1 MPRTRQGSADRSADI
16 GRLARTYA
24 GPLVTAVV
32 LLAFY
37 VGGSSF
43 WIYNLTL
50 VATYAIVVV
59 GLNVF
64 VGYLGL
70 VTFAQT
76 AFMAIGGYSLAILT
90 VRHGWNP
97 WAAILVG
104 ILLSVVAAAVVGVPL
119 LRLRGHY
126 LTMTTFALALG
137 TFAYVTGATGLTG
150 GSIGISGVP
159 PPAIGGFSLDDPRDG
174 YLFCWIVV
182 GVVTWIGVR
191 LRDSHLGRA
200 WRTISSR
207 EEAGTSLGLR
217 VQRYKVIGFVLA
229 AVYGAVGGALYVGFT
244 TYASPDLYDAGIG
257 VNLFIMLFLGGR
269 GRTLAPIVGTAVLI
283 LVPQEFSA
291 LSDYQAILFDC
302 VLLLIILL
310 KPGGLLEPPRWLLR
324 RLGHDRDAA
333 AEEPV
338 PAGRTVRPREDA
350 PVIGAER

>member
-1 MPRTRQGSADRSADI
+1 MRDK
-16 GRLARTYA
+16 LRTYA
-24 GPLVTAVV
+24 GPLITAIV

-37 VGGSSF
+37 VGNYPF

-97 WAAILVG
+97 WAALLVG
-104 ILLSVVAAAVVGVPL
+104 ILLSVVAAAVVGVPI

-137 TFAYVTGATGLTG
+137 TFAYVTGATKFTG
-150 GSIGISGVP
+150 GSVGISGVP
-159 PPAIGGFSLDDPRDG
+159 PLAIGSFSLADPGDA
-174 YLFCWIVV
+174 YLGCWIVV
-182 GVVTWIGVR
+182 GLVAWIGVR
-191 LRDSHLGRA
+191 LRNSHVGRA
-200 WRTISSR
+200 WQTIASR

-217 VQRYKVIGFVLA
+217 IQRFKVIGFVVA
-229 AVYGAVGGALYVGFT
+229 AVFGAVGGALYVGFT
-244 TYASPDLYDAGIG
+244 TYLSPDLYDSTIG
-257 VNLFIMLFLGGR
+257 VNLFVMLFLGGR
-269 GRTLAPIVGTAVLI
+269 GRTLAPIVGAAVLI
-283 LVPQEFSA
+283 VVPQYFSA

-302 VLLLIILL
+302 VLLIIILL
-310 KPGGLLEPPRWLLR
+310 KPGGLLEPPKWLLR
-324 RLGHDRDAA
+324 LGGRDREAVP
-333 AEEPV
+333 EEPR
-338 PAGRTVRPREDA
+338 PAAV
-350 PVIGAER
+350 VGADR

>member
-1 MPRTRQGSADRSADI
+1 MPRTRPVSADLV
-16 GRLARTYA
+16 RLARTYG
-24 GPLVTAVV
+24 GPLVTALV

-37 VGGSSF
+37 VGGSAF

-76 AFMAIGGYSLAILT
+76 AFMAIGGYTLAILT

-97 WAAILVG
+97 WLAILAG

-137 TFAYVTGATGLTG
+137 TFAYVTGATGFTG

-159 PPAIGGFSLDDPRDG
+159 PPAVGGFSLADPRAG
-174 YLFCWIVV
+174 YLFCWLAV
-182 GVVTWIGVR
+182 GAVAWVGVR

-207 EEAGTSLGLR
+207 EEAGVSLGLR
-217 VQRYKVIGFVLA
+217 VQRFKVIGFVLA
-229 AVYGAVGGALYVGFT
+229 AVFGALGGALYVGFT
-244 TYASPDLYDAGIG
+244 TYVSPDLYDAGIG

-269 GRTLAPIVGTAVLI
+269 GRTLAPIVGAAVLI
-283 LVPQEFSA
+283 LAPQEFSA

-324 RLGHDRDAA
+324 RLGRDPGAA
-333 AEEPV
+333 AEAPAAPV
-338 PAGRTVRPREDA
+338 PAVRSREGA
-350 PVIGAER
+350 PAIGADR

>member
-1 MPRTRQGSADRSADI
+1 MPGISLARPRSADLA
-16 GRLARTYA
+16 RLARRYT
-24 GPLVTAVV
+24 GPLLVAVV
-32 LLAFY
+32 LLVFY
-37 VGGSSF
+37 AGNDAF

-90 VRHGWNP
+90 VRHGWSP
-97 WAAILVG
+97 WAALLVG
-104 ILLSVVAAAVVGVPL
+104 IALAVLAAAVVGVPL

-137 TFAYVTGATGLTG
+137 TFGYITGATGFTG
-150 GSIGISGVP
+150 GSVGISGVP
-159 PPAIGGFSLDDPRDG
+159 PPAVGSFSLADPRDG
-174 YLFCWIVV
+174 FVFCWLVV
-182 GVVTWIGVR
+182 ALVSWIGVR
-191 LRDSHLGRA
+191 LRDSHVGRA
-200 WRTISSR
+200 WHTISSR

-217 VQRYKVIGFVLA
+217 IQRFKVIGFVLA
-229 AVYGAVGGALYVGFT
+229 AVFGALGGALYVGFT
-244 TYASPDLYDAGIG
+244 TYLSPDLYDSTIG
-257 VNLFIMLFLGGR
+257 VNLFVMLFLGGR
-269 GRTLAPIVGTAVLI
+269 GRTLAPIVGAAVLI

-324 RLGHDRDAA
+324 RVRGGDRGGGSP
-333 AEEPV
+333 EP
-338 PAGRTVRPREDA
+338 PATA
-350 PVIGAER
+350 PHAPQQAIGADR